1 MCLVS
6 SGENTSDDGHS
17 VHKAWWKVRNGG
29 SRGDGQVPLS
39 LQSPCDRAAVHWED
53 MRRTGEDDVH
63 MEAIAIHCQC
73 TQTTP

>member
-1 MCLVS
+1 MTAIQSTKHGGRCETVAAGVTDRFRSLYR
-6 SGENTSDDGHS
+6 
-17 VHKAWWKVRNGG
+17 VHATER
-29 SRGDGQVPLS
+29 
-39 LQSPCDRAAVHWED
+39 RALED